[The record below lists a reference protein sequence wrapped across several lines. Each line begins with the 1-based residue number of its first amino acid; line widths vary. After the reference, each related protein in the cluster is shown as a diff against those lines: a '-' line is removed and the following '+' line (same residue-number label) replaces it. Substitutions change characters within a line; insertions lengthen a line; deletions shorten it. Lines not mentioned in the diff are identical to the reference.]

1 MIGVVQRKGKEF
13 ASTRVLRKE
22 VVDEDDVK
30 KGKELRARIYS
41 GVGNSEIFDLMNVYF
56 TDMCKWNAT
65 KGNSLSF

>member
-22 VVDEDDVK
+22 VIGEDDVR

-56 TDMCKWNAT
+56 TDMCKLNYDQ
-65 KGNSLSF
+65 G